1 MQTPNNGDW
10 LRHSRRALGF
20 IFPHK
25 VALAAIMLLTLMIA
39 ALSALEPLAMKYI
52 FDKLGTG
59 VVMAL
64 VQGVAMLIALNVIRE
79 GVGALS
85 NWLAWR
91 VRLDV
96 NHGILEATVSRLHTL
111 PVAYH
116 RDQTVGGIMTKLDR
130 GVNGFVGAIS
140 DIAFNVFPGIV
151 YLLISLAVM
160 FTLDPRL
167 SFIVLFFAPLP
178 ALIGMWAADEQTQR
192 ERMLVERW
200 TGIFSRFNEVLTG
213 IFTVKSFAMEEA
225 EKTRFMSGV
234 ASANQMVLKGVGI
247 DTGVSAAKNIIGVLA
262 KVSALMY
269 GGYLVINGEITA
281 GTLVAFLGY
290 ATGLFTPVQGLTGVY
305 QTMRKA
311 TVSLGIIFSILDAH
325 DHMSDA
331 PQAVPVKTLKGD
343 VLFDGVS
350 FSYRSENPVLSD
362 LTFRL
367 APGECVALVGPSGAG
382 KTTIAALIQRLY
394 DPTQGS
400 IRIDGIDLR
409 DLKQRSLRARIGVVS
424 QDALL
429 FNDTVNNNIAY
440 GKPWASLGE
449 IVSAAKAARAH
460 DFITRLPKG
469 YETVIGERGCLL
481 SAGER
486 QRLSIARAII
496 KDPPILILDEATSAL
511 DAESELAVQ
520 LALEDVMRGRTT
532 LVIAHRLSTVA
543 GADRILVLKDGQ
555 IIEAGSHK
563 ELLKTGGY
571 YASLVKCQSRGFA
584 FTAA

>member
-1 MQTPNNGDW
+1 
-10 LRHSRRALGF
+10 
-20 IFPHK
+20 
-25 VALAAIMLLTLMIA
+25 
-39 ALSALEPLAMKYI
+39 
-52 FDKLGTG
+52 
-59 VVMAL
+59 
-64 VQGVAMLIALNVIRE
+64 
-79 GVGALS
+79 
-85 NWLAWR
+85 
-91 VRLDV
+91 
-96 NHGILEATVSRLHTL
+96 
-111 PVAYH
+111 
-116 RDQTVGGIMTKLDR
+116 MTKLDR

>member
-1 MQTPNNGDW
+1 
-10 LRHSRRALGF
+10 
-20 IFPHK
+20 
-25 VALAAIMLLTLMIA
+25 
-39 ALSALEPLAMKYI
+39 
-52 FDKLGTG
+52 
-59 VVMAL
+59 
-64 VQGVAMLIALNVIRE
+64 
-79 GVGALS
+79 
-85 NWLAWR
+85 
-91 VRLDV
+91 
-96 NHGILEATVSRLHTL
+96 
-111 PVAYH
+111 
-116 RDQTVGGIMTKLDR
+116 
-130 GVNGFVGAIS
+130 
-140 DIAFNVFPGIV
+140 
-151 YLLISLAVM
+151 
-160 FTLDPRL
+160 
-167 SFIVLFFAPLP
+167 
-178 ALIGMWAADEQTQR
+178 
-192 ERMLVERW
+192 
-200 TGIFSRFNEVLTG
+200 
-213 IFTVKSFAMEEA
+213 MEEA